1 VREHPLRGP
10 RKPLRNENRDTRGV
24 VRFEGDVKNWPPPVD
39 EGRPKRCVACGR
51 GAYEGGALGIHG
63 HGLVERQQRGP
74 PTPDGAP
81 ECRVVLC
88 RRYRCKPC
96 GAVMRV
102 VPPSV
107 SRRKHFSGE
116 AIAFALALW
125 ALCGLGAQVVRRRT
139 SDWTRRGDSAR
150 GWRSLARW
158 ARQLRARE
166 LFGALHLGAVAD
178 GPRAVAARAAQALC
192 GHAPLAWRSAPL
204 EHQAFAGARHV
215 S

>member
-1 VREHPLRGP
+1 M
-10 RKPLRNENRDTRGV
+10 
-24 VRFEGDVKNWPPPVD
+24 
-39 EGRPKRCVACGR
+39 
-51 GAYEGGALGIHG
+51 
-63 HGLVERQQRGP
+63 
-74 PTPDGAP
+74 
-81 ECRVVLC
+81 VLC

-107 SRRKHFSGE
+107 CRRKHFSGE

-125 ALCGLGAQVVRRRT
+125 ALCGLGAEAVRRRT

-158 ARQLRARE
+158 ARQLGTRQ
-166 LFGALHLGAVAD
+166 LFGALPLGAVAE
-178 GPRAVAARAAQALC
+178 GLRALAARAAQALC
-192 GHAPLAWRSAPL
+192 AHAPLAWRGTPL
-204 EHQAFAGARHV
+204 AHQAFAGARHV